1 MVNNH
6 TGEESPILRVGIVG
20 WGWMGQVHAR
30 AYARL
35 RQHYPEAALRPTLV
49 AVADNAADDRLASA
63 TDTFGFREAH
73 ADWRDLVARDDIE
86 VVSVTGPNFIHREV
100 AVAAAEAGKHV
111 WVEKPAGRNAAE
123 TRAISDAVR
132 ANKVQSA
139 VGFNYRNV
147 PAVEMAKE
155 LIADGRLGR
164 INHVYIKLLADYAAH
179 PEGALTWRYK
189 TEWSGS
195 GVLGDLASHGVD
207 LGRYLVG
214 DITELLCDSATFIPQ
229 RPQVSSTASHF
240 SRATGGPMGA
250 VENEDYTAALMRFR
264 GGALGILESS
274 RASIGEQCSYGIDV
288 HGAQGALS
296 WDFRRMGELQLCLDQ
311 DYQNASFLTHYVA
324 PGDGDLARFQPAA
337 GIAMSYDDLKIVE
350 AYHLVQSIASG
361 KPYGANVEDAL
372 YAAETIEAMAE
383 SAQSRR
389 WVTLAR

>member
-1 MVNNH
+1 MVNTH

-35 RQHYPEAALRPTLV
+35 RQHYPEAPLKPTLV
-49 AVADNAADDRLASA
+49 AVADNAADDRLTSA
-63 TDTFGFREAH
+63 VETFGFRAAH
-73 ADWRDLVARDDIE
+73 AHRRDLVARDDID

-123 TRAISDAVR
+123 TRAMSDAVR
-132 ANKVQSA
+132 ANNVQSA

-147 PAVEMAKE
+147 PAIEMAKQ
-155 LIADGRLGR
+155 LIGDGRLGR
-164 INHVYIKLLADYAAH
+164 INHVYIRLLADYAAH

-195 GVLGDLASHGVD
+195 GVLGDLTSHGVD
-207 LGRYLVG
+207 LCRYLVG
-214 DITELLCDSATFIPQ
+214 DITVLICDSATFIRQ
-229 RPQVSSTASHF
+229 RPQVSITASHF

-250 VENEDYTAALMRFR
+250 VENEDYATALLRFR

-274 RASIGEQCSYGIDV
+274 RASIGEQCSYGVDV
-288 HGAQGALS
+288 HGDRGALS

-311 DYQNASFLTHYVA
+311 DHQNASFLTHYVA

-350 AYHLVQSIASG
+350 AYRLVQSIATG
-361 KPYGANVEDAL
+361 KTQGANVEDAL

>member
-1 MVNNH
+1 MVNTH

-35 RQHYPEAALRPTLV
+35 RQHYPEAPLKPTLV
-49 AVADNAADDRLASA
+49 AVADNAADDRLTSA
-63 TDTFGFREAH
+63 VETFGFRAAH
-73 ADWRDLVARDDIE
+73 AYWRDLVARDDID

-132 ANKVQSA
+132 VNNVQSA

-147 PAVEMAKE
+147 PAIEMAKQ
-155 LIADGRLGR
+155 LIGDGRLGR
-164 INHVYIKLLADYAAH
+164 INHVYIRLLADYAAH

-195 GVLGDLASHGVD
+195 GVLGDLTSHGVD
-207 LGRYLVG
+207 LCRYLVG
-214 DITELLCDSATFIPQ
+214 DITILICDSATFIRQ
-229 RPQVSSTASHF
+229 RPQVSITASHF

-250 VENEDYTAALMRFR
+250 VENEDYATALLRFR

-288 HGAQGALS
+288 HGDRGALS

-324 PGDGDLARFQPAA
+324 PGDGHLARFQPAA

-350 AYHLVQSIASG
+350 AYRLVQSIATG
-361 KPYGANVEDAL
+361 KAQGANVEDAL

>member
-1 MVNNH
+1 MVNTH

-35 RQHYPEAALRPTLV
+35 RQHYPEAPLKPTLV
-49 AVADNAADDRLASA
+49 AVADNAADDRLTSA
-63 TDTFGFREAH
+63 VETFGFRAAH
-73 ADWRDLVARDDIE
+73 AHWRDLVARDDID

-111 WVEKPAGRNAAE
+111 WVEKPAGRNASE

-132 ANKVQSA
+132 VNNVQSA

-147 PAVEMAKE
+147 PAIEMAKQ
-155 LIADGRLGR
+155 LIGDGRLGR
-164 INHVYIKLLADYAAH
+164 INHVYIRLLADYAAH

-195 GVLGDLASHGVD
+195 GVLGDLTSHGVD
-207 LGRYLVG
+207 LCRYLVG
-214 DITELLCDSATFIPQ
+214 DITILICDSATFIRQ
-229 RPQVSSTASHF
+229 RPQVSITASHF

-250 VENEDYTAALMRFR
+250 VENEDYATALLRFR

-288 HGAQGALS
+288 HGDRGALS

-324 PGDGDLARFQPAA
+324 PGDGHLARFQPAA

-350 AYHLVQSIASG
+350 AYRLVQSIATG
-361 KPYGANVEDAL
+361 KAQGANVEDAL

>member
-1 MVNNH
+1 MVNDR
-6 TGEESPILRVGIVG
+6 TSEELPVLGVGVVG

-35 RQHYPEAALRPTLV
+35 RQHYPDAPLSPGLV

-63 TDTFGFREAH
+63 IEVFGFREAH
-73 ADWRDLVARDDIE
+73 ADWRDLVARDDVD

-111 WVEKPAGRNAAE
+111 WVEKPAGRNATE
-123 TRAISDAVR
+123 TRSISDAVR
-132 ANKVQSA
+132 ANGVQSA

-147 PAVEMAKE
+147 PAIEMARQ
-155 LIADGRLGR
+155 LIADGRLGQ
-164 INHVYIKLLADYAAH
+164 IKHVYIRLLADYAAH
-179 PEGALTWRYK
+179 PDGALTWRFK

-195 GVLGDLASHGVD
+195 GVLSDLASHGVD

-214 DITELLCDSATFIPQ
+214 DITDLMCHAAPFIAQ
-229 RPQVSSTASHF
+229 RPQVGMTASHF
-240 SRATGGPMGA
+240 SRGTGGPMGA
-250 VENEDYTAALMRFR
+250 VENEDYIAALLRFR
-264 GGALGILESS
+264 GGGLGILESS
-274 RASIGEQCSYGIDV
+274 RASIGEQCTYGVEV
-288 HGAQGALS
+288 HGARGALC

-311 DYQNASFLTHYVA
+311 NYQNAYFRTHYVA
-324 PGDGDLARFQPAA
+324 PGDGDFARFQPAA

-350 AYHLVQSIASG
+350 AHRLVQSIATG
-361 KPYGANVEDAL
+361 KAHGATVEDAV
-372 YAAETIEAMAE
+372 YAAEIIEALAE